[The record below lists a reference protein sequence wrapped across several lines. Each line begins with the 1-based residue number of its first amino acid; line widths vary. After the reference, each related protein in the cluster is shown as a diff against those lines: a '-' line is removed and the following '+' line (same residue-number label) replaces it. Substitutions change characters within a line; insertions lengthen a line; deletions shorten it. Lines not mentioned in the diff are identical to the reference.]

1 MTFTSFVDTRAHRE
15 QQNLIPRQSNARPAD
30 QGAAAPE
37 DEDEPAGRY
46 ELLPEDAE
54 EKTMR
59 RKLKELQGKEWT
71 AYLEALRRHDE
82 DPAAVKP
89 GACTDPYGNGLWRA
103 GRRTAS
109 KHPITDSELENLP
122 RLRARK
128 VAILRREHLDI
139 CLREDRRDVMAAL
152 RDTRKDVGEAKARL
166 KALEDESRR
175 LQRAIW
181 RKEAHIKATERL
193 MSRGLHCMNDHRS
206 ESLEDDEP
214 SSDDLRLVPKQAAA
228 PDAAQSD

>member
-1 MTFTSFVDTRAHRE
+1 MISLTVTYTTNRSQAGGGERAIQHDSTSELRRTTRSPSPEPPPLMRDDRDKRARSS
-15 QQNLIPRQSNARPAD
+15 RQSNARPAD

-37 DEDEPAGRY
+37 HEDEPAARY

-59 RKLKELQGKEWT
+59 RKLKELQGKEWA
-71 AYLEALRRHDE
+71 AYLEALLRHDE

-103 GRRTAS
+103 GRRTSS

-152 RDTRKDVGEAKARL
+152 RDLRKDVISPLVLMKHELIL
-166 KALEDESRR
+166 K
-175 LQRAIW
+175 
-181 RKEAHIKATERL
+181 
-193 MSRGLHCMNDHRS
+193 
-206 ESLEDDEP
+206 
-214 SSDDLRLVPKQAAA
+214 LV
-228 PDAAQSD
+228 D